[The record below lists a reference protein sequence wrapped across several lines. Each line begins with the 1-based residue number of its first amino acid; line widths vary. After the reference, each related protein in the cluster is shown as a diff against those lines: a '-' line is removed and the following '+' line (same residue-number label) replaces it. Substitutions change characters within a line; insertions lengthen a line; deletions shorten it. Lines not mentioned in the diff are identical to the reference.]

1 MPDSDPAGVTGGP
14 QGPPASLG
22 PTRDVADWAAAF
34 DPALLSRAVAMIGN
48 YRCGTTLFKTTATQF
63 GDIDAGFEPF
73 SRISDGAGPHAL
85 DLFLAAV
92 PGATEAAMLQP
103 EQALRAYLAWYLDRV
118 PEHRLLLDLKYTD
131 LGRLGLTPESSPVPL
146 ILAQLASW
154 RLPVIHVQRM
164 ASLREAISFL
174 VALRTRR
181 FQHFANQ
188 PAAGPAPGDEAI
200 HLDPDTVIET
210 ARRCRAA
217 HATAA
222 GWLERLEMTH
232 HRVFY
237 EEFRGRDR
245 AAVILRALHAVGIW
259 CEPPDALSEAVLEQ
273 RSADQVSNLAEIL
286 DRARR
291 TAPEL
296 FTG

>member
-1 MPDSDPAGVTGGP
+1 M
-14 QGPPASLG
+14 GPPASLDQ
-22 PTRDVADWAAAF
+22 TRDVADWAAAF

-48 YRCGTTLFKTTATQF
+48 YRCGTTLFKTTAAQF
-63 GDIDAGFEPF
+63 GAIDAGFEPF
-73 SRISDGAGPHAL
+73 SRVADGAGPHAF

-92 PGATEAAMLQP
+92 PGATQAAMLQP

-118 PEHRLLLDLKYTD
+118 SAHRLLLDMKYTD

-146 ILAQLASW
+146 ILAQLATW

-164 ASLREAISFL
+164 APLREAISFL
-174 VALRTRR
+174 VAMRTRR
-181 FQHFANQ
+181 FQLFANQ
-188 PAAGPAPGDEAI
+188 PDPAPAPVPGDEAI

-222 GWLERLEMTH
+222 AWLERLDMTH

-245 AAVILRALHAVGIW
+245 AAVILRALHAGGIW
-259 CEPPDALSEAVLEQ
+259 CEPPEALTETVLEQ
-273 RSADQVSNLAEIL
+273 RSADQVGNLAEIL

-296 FTG
+296 FTV